1 MRGILERYVCI
12 LSRLLICYET
22 ESNVMFCVIF
32 NFPAQHVLD
41 GPKDALPPPSCSG
54 PLSNVHFG
62 RPQKCTP
69 ALPAGSQQ
77 DAIGMAPESN
87 SPPPPSIPP
96 SLPRLL
102 ESSCILV
109 AQGARFFTLNKD
121 KSCKVRFP
129 GLQNHTSAIWR
140 AKRHKS
146 EQGTPTRKAKHPT
159 RVFLQSSGNSHSL

>member
-1 MRGILERYVCI
+1 MHFKPAFN
-12 LSRLLICYET
+12 LLRNRIQC
-22 ESNVMFCVIF
+22 
-32 NFPAQHVLD
+32 HVLRD
-41 GPKDALPPPSCSG
+41 FQLPGTARFGWPQRRTASSLLLRAAKQRAFWTASKMHSRPPCWQPARRDWNGPRKQFPSPS
-54 PLSNVHFG
+54 LH
-62 RPQKCTP
+62 
-69 ALPAGSQQ
+69 
-77 DAIGMAPESN
+77 
-87 SPPPPSIPP
+87 PSIPP